1 MIVTPEDVAD
11 FIHDKLSQQAETVGI
26 AYVGY
31 GDTVLIPD
39 YPACL
44 VVPGRKAKV
53 LHATQTFNVELECD
67 LFVLHAVLTKDRGQR
82 TKKDLQL
89 VTEVEGILESD
100 YEFKDVNGVAQIIFG
115 YVQEAVPGV
124 ANRAR
129 GQAVLSTRMTWVGL
143 SQRRF

>member
-1 MIVTPEDVAD
+1 MIVTPEDAAD
-11 FIHDKLSQQAETVGI
+11 FIKNKLDQLAETVGV

-31 GDTVLIPD
+31 GDENLIPN

-44 VVPGRKAKV
+44 VVPGRKGKI
-53 LHATQTFNVELECD
+53 LHATQTFNVDLEVD
-67 LFVLHAVLTKDRGQR
+67 LYILHAVLTQDHGQR
-82 TKKDLQL
+82 TRKDLQL
-89 VTEVEGILESD
+89 VTAIEGIIESD
-100 YEFKDVNGVAQIIFG
+100 YEFKDGNGDAQIIFG
-115 YVQEAVPGV
+115 YIQDATPGV